1 MTTQPEK
8 LEKLDHLV
16 EHIKATG
23 PRNDVEQAVLDLHSM
38 LVDGCWYLARTGA
51 MHLSSAAAPE
61 SISGSCER
69 AIGSHYRYA
78 GQYVLG
84 AREPVAGPDWVLRR
98 RDLSTW
104 YRYFD

>member
-1 MTTQPEK
+1 MTTQLEK

-38 LVDGCWYLARTGA
+38 LVDGCWYLARTSA
-51 MHLSSAAAPE
+51 MYIIQV
-61 SISGSCER
+61 SIS
-69 AIGSHYRYA
+69 AHYRYA

-84 AREPVAGPDWVLRR
+84 AREPVAGPDWTLRR

-104 YRYFD
+104 YRYFA